1 MPHRTRLAL
10 FYTFVGLFLL
20 LGTVILLYS
29 FGWRIDLETGKIQK
43 IGAIYVKTN
52 VRDTT
57 IKLNNKTYKD
67 EAGIIQS
74 GTLISSLLPKT
85 YSIEISKEGY
95 LPYHKTLTVKPSRV
109 EEILN
114 VQLIPKTFEPTFVAP
129 TKGTQFIDTTEN
141 ADRIILQDPTTSVYY
156 LYDETH
162 ASSTV
167 NLNMAAANA
176 HRGQKIKHIAFIP
189 FKPTQFILEDTSG
202 LKLFDLEKR
211 TLEQLTKGTVTAW
224 SIQDSTAIMAGTT
237 KSGTQEISSFN
248 LIFKTKSTFD
258 DLNKQLSQDMHIT
271 MIKMSGN
278 GNEIAFMT
286 DTNELFL
293 FTQKDKLLKRIA
305 GNGKSFAFSPDNKKL
320 LTLSTSGDLSILFL
334 EDFDGDI
341 PKKKGDHIEIVL
353 PQKES
358 VEAVQWYGDSYHL
371 FINYPSALDITE
383 LDDRK
388 PRNIFPILRNFIDYR
403 FIGKKKSV
411 YFTDAEGIETIRIEQ

>member
-20 LGTVILLYS
+20 LGTVVLLYS
-29 FGWRIDLETGKIQK
+29 FGWRIDLETGKVQK
-43 IGAIYVKTN
+43 IGAIYIKTN
-52 VRDTT
+52 IRDTT

-74 GTLISSLLPKT
+74 GTLISSLLPKP

-129 TKGTQFIDTTEN
+129 TKGTQFIDATEN
-141 ADRIILQDPTTSVYY
+141 ADRIILQDPATGVYY

-167 NLNMAAANA
+167 NLNMAVANA
-176 HRGQKIKHIAFIP
+176 RRGQKIKHIAFIP
-189 FKPTQFILEDTSG
+189 FKPTQFIIEDTSG
-202 LKLFDLEKR
+202 LKLFDLEKK
-211 TLEQLTKGTVTAW
+211 TIEQLTKGAITAW

-237 KSGTQEISSFN
+237 KTGAQEISSFN
-248 LIFKTKSTFD
+248 LIFKTKTTLD
-258 DLNKQLSQDMHIT
+258 DLNRQLSQDMHIT
-271 MIKMSGN
+271 TIKISGN
-278 GNEIAFMT
+278 GNEVTFMT
-286 DTNELFL
+286 NTNELFL
-293 FTQKDKLLKRIA
+293 FTQKDKLLKHIA
-305 GNGKSFAFSPDNKKL
+305 GNGKAFAFSSDNKKL

-341 PKKKGDHIEIVL
+341 PKKKGDRIEIIL

-358 VEAVQWYGDSYHL
+358 IEAVQWYDDSYHL
-371 FINYPSALDITE
+371 LVNYPSTLDITE

-403 FIGKKKSV
+403 FMAKKKSI
-411 YFTDAEGIETIRIEQ
+411 YFTDTEGIKTIRIEQ